1 MGLNKLVCAIERPHR
16 LLNAFKHYYDGAF
29 HQIENC
35 NHLLVIL
42 EEQEHNHAHAHAH
55 ALVTELRAF
64 LIDVS
69 RAGNLQPDGC
79 HLRHQLR

>member
-1 MGLNKLVCAIERPHR
+1 MELNKLVCAIERPHR

-42 EEQEHNHAHAHAH
+42 EEQEHSHAH

-79 HLRHQLR
+79 HPMHQSR